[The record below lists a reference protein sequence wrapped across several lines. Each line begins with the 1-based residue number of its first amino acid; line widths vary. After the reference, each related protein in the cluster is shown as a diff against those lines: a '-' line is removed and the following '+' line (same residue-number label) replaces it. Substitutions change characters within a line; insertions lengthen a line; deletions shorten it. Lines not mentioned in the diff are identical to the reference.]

1 MPAYC
6 VMGRPEP
13 VSNPMWI
20 FHDRQIALGNCGDA
34 PGRQIP
40 YRFRRGYRHCFY
52 YGRTNHV
59 SERCW
64 DKCGQPTWAQIVDAS
79 PSDSPTTDC
88 STSGTRVLIPHSKY
102 EFFYFQATQTA
113 SQVHSATHA
122 TVFVLDT
129 SVF

>member
-1 MPAYC
+1 MHLAVRYLIGSEEDI
-6 VMGRPEP
+6 VT
-13 VSNPMWI
+13 V
-20 FHDRQIALGNCGDA
+20 
-34 PGRQIP
+34 
-40 YRFRRGYRHCFY
+40 FY

-102 EFFYFQATQTA
+102 ESFFIFR
-113 SQVHSATHA
+113 
-122 TVFVLDT
+122 LLRLLRKCI
-129 SVF
+129 